1 MTYTF
6 EAARALP
13 VFYSWLRQ
21 RPGVSFEQRKVGS
34 IGSDLAGFDFV
45 VNCSGSGAKELV
57 DDYFIS
63 TCIISIC
70 RGAVAQLVERPSMV
84 LVCCNSTD

>member
-57 DDYFIS
+57 EYYFV
-63 TCIISIC
+63 SIC
-70 RGAVAQLVERPSMV
+70 MVRTCHGAVAQLEERPSKV
-84 LVCCNSTD
+84 PAWCNSTD